1 VAKSQHTIQK
11 GKKLGVFTK
20 SFGNFSRLKTVLPVI
35 IMCSVSIMAFL
46 PTSPLAYGE
55 TETWYLHGYVV
66 DENGAILSGV
76 TVELVS
82 GGAIQATS
90 ITDSTGHFVM
100 EDVERG
106 TYSLYFK
113 KIGYAEVVKSVT
125 LQTAETNIGTTVM
138 SRVLRLSTS
147 ILSLVSYPGNQFTI
161 PFTAQNSGE
170 KAEVVEFS
178 VSKPDEW
185 STRILEQG
193 YEATKVSI
201 PSGQSLAL
209 QLEITVPSTAPVDLD
224 YNVSL
229 TAIGTNNSSV
239 TFTIR
244 TRSQPTS
251 PTATVSGRI
260 VNEKDNGIQGVTVD
274 SYSSE
279 SLIQSAET
287 SSDGSFTLEQAT
299 GTTFSLHFSKDGY
312 VEVTKTVSLES
323 TSDKLELGKIAL
335 AKAVTLHSSILN
347 TVANPGE
354 KVLLPF
360 SVSNIGED
368 QETVQL
374 SASKPDG
381 WTTRILD
388 QSGREVKNAALSSS
402 ATLNLQL
409 EVMIPLAA
417 TGDNNLTITAAGKT
431 ISTLNLLINVEPMNE
446 SIIFCQ
452 FPGKWALPGDTVV
465 FHVELK
471 NPFGFEMRYRISVDS
486 ELSNW
491 TASIKTA
498 SGESVTEI
506 FLGADESVDLVIE
519 LESPTSATAGENYE
533 LVVRAESTDQN
544 VTSSLPLL
552 IALNEPE
559 VVEEI
564 KITTKF
570 PEVTVEAGEVI
581 EYQITVAN
589 LGDTNKLLFLSIAPP
604 TDWKAVFKSGATE
617 ITRLDIDAG
626 SSEALTIE
634 VTPPSTVSLDSYDI
648 PVQIKSETG
657 TVFAET
663 DLKATIVGA
672 YALDLELSTLL
683 TSTNSGDST
692 SFTATVTNTG
702 FSYVTAVGIN
712 FDVEDGWDVTISP
725 AQVELLRPQESVTF
739 NVLVDTPEG
748 TVAGDYMVTLA
759 AVSDQVS
766 SSQTQV
772 RTTVTTSTSWG
783 LYGLGLAVVLI
794 VALVLIFKK
803 FKRR

>member
-1 VAKSQHTIQK
+1 MAKTQYKIQK

-20 SFGNFSRLKTVLPVI
+20 SFGNISRIKTVLLVI

-46 PTSPLAYGE
+46 PTSLPAYGAVE
-55 TETWYLHGYVV
+55 YSHIYGTVV
-66 DENGAILSGV
+66 DEDGVGLQGV
-76 TVELVS
+76 TVELITGGVVQDSASSNSEGFFFIENVLS
-82 GGAIQATS
+82 GIYS
-90 ITDSTGHFVM
+90 IH
-100 EDVERG
+100 
-106 TYSLYFK
+106 FK
-113 KIGYAEVVKSVT
+113 KIGYVEVTKSVT
-125 LQTAETNIGTTVM
+125 LQGPYVKLGATGLLR
-138 SRVLRLSTS
+138 SLRLSTS
-147 ILSLVSYPGNQFTI
+147 TLSLISNPSDQVTI
-161 PFTAQNSGE
+161 PFTVGNSGE
-170 KAEVVEFS
+170 KTEVVDFS
-178 VSKPDEW
+178 VSKPNGW

-193 YEATKVSI
+193 YEVTKVSVS
-201 PSGQSLAL
+201 SGQSISL
-209 QLEITVPSTAPVDLD
+209 QLEVTVPLTAPVDVD
-224 YNVSL
+224 YNISV
-229 TAIGTNNSSV
+229 TALGTTNSSLA
-239 TFTIR
+239 FTVLTR
-244 TRSQPTS
+244 TQPT
-251 PTATVSGRI
+251 AAVSGRI
-260 VNEKDNGIQGVTVD
+260 VDEYDSGIQGVTVD
-274 SYSSE
+274 AYSSE

-299 GTTFSLHFSKDGY
+299 GTTASLHFSKDGY

-323 TSDKLELGKIAL
+323 SSEKLELGKIAL
-335 AKAVTLHSSILN
+335 AKALTLHSSILN

-354 KVLLPF
+354 KLLLPF
-360 SVSNIGED
+360 EVSNIGED
-368 QETVQL
+368 QETVQV

-381 WTTRILD
+381 WSTRILD

-402 ATLNLQL
+402 TTLNLQL

-417 TGDNNLTITAAGKT
+417 TGDNSLTITAAGKT
-431 ISTLNLLINVEPMNE
+431 VSTLDFLINVEPTNE

-471 NPFGFEMRYRISVDS
+471 NPFGFEMRYRLSVVS
-486 ELSNW
+486 EPEDW

-506 FLGADESVDLVIE
+506 ILGADESVDLVIE
-519 LESPTSATAGENYE
+519 VESPTSAAAGENYE
-533 LVVRAESTDQN
+533 LVVTAESTDQN
-544 VTSSLPLL
+544 VASSLPLI

-559 VVEEI
+559 MVDEI

-570 PEVTVEAGEVI
+570 PEVTVEAGDVV

-589 LGDTNKLLFLSIAPP
+589 LGDTNRLLFLSIAPP
-604 TDWKAVFKSGATE
+604 TDWKAVFKSGALE

-648 PVQIKSETG
+648 PVQIKLESG
-657 TVFAET
+657 DVIAET
-663 DLKATIVGA
+663 DLKVTIVGA
-672 YALDLELSTLL
+672 YALSLETSTLL
-683 TSTNSGDST
+683 TSTTSGDST
-692 SFTATVTNTG
+692 SFTVTVTNTG
-702 FSYVTAVGIN
+702 FSYITAVGLD
-712 FDVEDGWDVTISP
+712 FDAEDDWDVTISP
-725 AQVELLRPQESVTF
+725 AQVDLLRPQESVTF

-759 AVSDQVS
+759 GVSDQVS

-772 RTTVTTSTSWG
+772 RTTVTTSTEWG

-794 VALVLIFKK
+794 VVLVLVFKK